1 MYVRPSRSKN
11 SEAISK
17 RAKHAASFEIRYIIQ
32 KKCSNHLGPKY
43 SVYNYWNLAWEQ
55 VALTLRQKC
64 IPAIFYIFTQHAFD
78 FLSVQSLIK
87 RKENSGN
94 KYFSILLNY
103 YELDDG
109 VSL

>member
-1 MYVRPSRSKN
+1 MYVCMYVRQRSKN

-32 KKCSNHLGPKY
+32 KKYSNLLGPKY
-43 SVYNYWNLAWEQ
+43 SVYNFWNLAGCPNL
-55 VALTLRQKC
+55 ASK
-64 IPAIFYIFTQHAFD
+64 IYFYSTCLG
-78 FLSVQSLIK
+78 FLSVKSLIK

-94 KYFSILLNY
+94 KYFSTLLNY